1 MKGKLDV
8 SSAEPRIP
16 LHFLISRDSAQLT
29 LGWWELSVSTGGALT
44 KGTTLLSGPTGR
56 CHPLEWKF
64 PGRKETFLSDAT
76 TLPTHPS
83 APSSLH
89 SALF

>member
-44 KGTTLLSGPTGR
+44 KGTTLLSGPTG
-56 CHPLEWKF
+56 
-64 PGRKETFLSDAT
+64 
-76 TLPTHPS
+76 
-83 APSSLH
+83 
-89 SALF
+89 